1 MKKKW
6 LIGPSDK
13 QKPALTIQYRLLPLA
28 DMLTVAAAMAIH
40 AVTTSQSVPPPPP
53 PHPTGK
59 ETHCALVAMQRER
72 RRGGESARNGEGGE
86 KERVQEKQRVGRNR
100 IIHGAIL

>member
-1 MKKKW
+1 MKKKE

-28 DMLTVAAAMAIH
+28 DMLTVAAAMVIH
-40 AVTTSQSVPPPPP
+40 AVTTSAVPECPPAPPPS
-53 PHPTGK
+53 HPTGK

-72 RRGGESARNGEGGE
+72 WREHGKERGGR
-86 KERVQEKQRVGRNR
+86 ERKK
-100 IIHGAIL
+100 A